1 VPSAFDCLGKQALV
15 VWADSADSPGQYFP
29 SFGNK
34 MAEKLSILKI
44 NIGDFFRAEF
54 TNSLAPN
61 AEAPWTWHSQL
72 AFLP

>member
-1 VPSAFDCLGKQALV
+1 
-15 VWADSADSPGQYFP
+15 
-29 SFGNK
+29 

>member
-1 VPSAFDCLGKQALV
+1 
-15 VWADSADSPGQYFP
+15 
-29 SFGNK
+29 

-72 AFLP
+72 AFLPNGIDIYIPIPIETL